1 MKNKALQ
8 NLLLSFTPNLWL
20 ITAIVLGL
28 FIGIMALICAVL
40 VYKNFTQEIQPN
52 TDTSENIKF
61 IKLAQKLH
69 AKIRTPIS
77 IYKLTIYLLTMIFCL
92 SVSLIGFLYT
102 ASVTS
107 LAITAYQHGMYQ
119 TNLNIKDIQKAI
131 NASPIQSKLPNDLK
145 NNLIIYY
152 KFGCH
157 DCESIYNELS
167 DTLKNTQVYW
177 ISVKSNTGKKLLD
190 KYPVSDVPAGLY
202 ITNNNTGVTKT
213 LSKSINNQT
222 ILDLDNLNY
231 LLDLK
236 E

>member
-52 TDTSENIKF
+52 TATPENIRF
-61 IKLAQKLH
+61 IKMAHDLNT
-69 AKIRTPIS
+69 KIKTPIA
-77 IYKLTIYLLTMIFCL
+77 IYKLAIYIFSMIFCL
-92 SVSLIGFLYT
+92 SISLIGFLYT
-102 ASVTS
+102 ASVLS
-107 LAITAYQHGMYQ
+107 LTITAYQHGMYQ
-119 TNLNIKDIQKAI
+119 SNLKIKDIQESI
-131 NASPIQSKLPNDLK
+131 NNSPMQSKLPKDLK

-152 KFGCH
+152 KFGCP

-167 DTLKNTQVYW
+167 KTLENTQVYW
-177 ISVKSNTGKKLLD
+177 ISVKSDTGKDLLD

-202 ITNNNTGVTKT
+202 ITNNDTGVTKT

-222 ILDLDNLNY
+222 VLDLDNLNY

>member
-28 FIGIMALICAVL
+28 FIGVMALICAVL
-40 VYKNFTQEIQPN
+40 IYKNFTQEIQPN
-52 TDTSENIKF
+52 TATSENIKF
-61 IKLAQKLH
+61 IKLAQKLN
-69 AKIRTPIS
+69 AKIKTPIA
-77 IYKLTIYLLTMIFCL
+77 IYKLAIYLLTMIFCL

-107 LAITAYQHGMYQ
+107 LAVTAYQHGMYQ
-119 TNLNIKDIQKAI
+119 NNLNIKDIQKAI

-152 KFGCH
+152 KFGCP
-157 DCESIYNELS
+157 DCESIYDELLNN
-167 DTLKNTQVYW
+167 LKNTQVYW
-177 ISVKSNTGKKLLD
+177 VSVKSKTGKNLLN

-202 ITNNNTGVTKT
+202 ITNTDTGVTKT

-222 ILDLDNLNY
+222 VLDLDNLNY